1 MTFDE
6 LMELS
11 EEEFINY
18 DFKREVFDLRN
29 LIYDEK
35 NPIANIILYKGN
47 IYGSQS
53 DCDRL
58 PLTLEIYK
66 RLWGNQFEFWNTKQ
80 TDFVE
85 ANGETMNSFV
95 TPYKAFYKETYD
107 LSNPIFKD
115 YAKLTHT
122 VGNFI
127 PVYAIKNNKN
137 CFSPFNSKRYKSTYD
152 YWDLTLNHIK
162 VILNDFM
169 NSNDS
174 IEIFLENTMNNNT
187 FKYKKYIIE
196 SAKWILSFKTLPN
209 FVEKNFLQ
217 SFLENPKDLTS
228 EPKEFWRNHFKGTV
242 STKDENNLSEFL
254 TFVNQAILERSSL
267 IYKQLK
273 LNYEF
278 L

>member
-1 MTFDE
+1 M
-6 LMELS
+6 
-11 EEEFINY
+11 
-18 DFKREVFDLRN
+18 
-29 LIYDEK
+29 
-35 NPIANIILYKGN
+35 
-47 IYGSQS
+47 
-53 DCDRL
+53 
-58 PLTLEIYK
+58 
-66 RLWGNQFEFWNTKQ
+66 
-80 TDFVE
+80 
-85 ANGETMNSFV
+85 
-95 TPYKAFYKETYD
+95 
-107 LSNPIFKD
+107 
-115 YAKLTHT
+115 
-122 VGNFI
+122 
-127 PVYAIKNNKN
+127 
-137 CFSPFNSKRYKSTYD
+137 
-152 YWDLTLNHIK
+152 K

-196 SAKWILSFKTLPN
+196 SAKWILSFKTWPN